1 MRRVFAVLV
10 FAGLACATSHGNP
23 WVTDLYEDHPLVGR
37 IWDVSA
43 ESFVDPAT
51 LADRAAERRYVLL
64 GEKHDNPDHHLLQA
78 RMIRELVA
86 RGRRPAVVLE
96 MISLDRSDALA
107 TQLAEHPK
115 DVDGLATAVDWEKS
129 GWLAWEYYRPIA
141 EAALENGLPFLAA
154 NLPIGAVKAMRRRP
168 SAPPPDG
175 EQPDPVQTAAV
186 PADVR
191 EILTAE
197 IQAGHCG
204 HAPERMVQLLVEIQH
219 ARDAQLA
226 RVLEVAGEED
236 GAVLIAGNGHVRKW
250 LAVPRFLEA
259 EPPFVLAF
267 TEVRADV
274 IDPAEYTRGGVFDAL
289 WFTPRV
295 DDVDPCE
302 HFRER
307 LKERFEK
314 RGG

>member
-1 MRRVFAVLV
+1 MRRAFAILVLV
-10 FAGLACATSHGNP
+10 GLACATSHGNP
-23 WVTDLYEDHPLVGR
+23 WATELYEDHPLVGR
-37 IWDVSA
+37 IWDVNA

-51 LADRAAERRYVLL
+51 LADRAAESRYVLL

-107 TQLAEHPK
+107 AQLAEHPK
-115 DVDGLATAVDWEKS
+115 DVDGLAKAVEWEKS
-129 GWLAWEYYRPIA
+129 GWLAWKYYRPIA
-141 EAALENGLPFLAA
+141 EAALENDLPFLAA

-175 EQPDPVQTAAV
+175 KQPDPVQTAGV

-191 EILTAE
+191 EILTEE

-204 HAPERMVQLLVEIQH
+204 HAPARMVQLLVEIQH

-226 RVLEVAGEED
+226 RVLEVAGEEE

-267 TEVRADV
+267 TEVSAEV
-274 IDPAEYTRGGVFDAL
+274 IDPEKYTRGGVFDAI

-302 HFRER
+302 QFRER

>member
-1 MRRVFAVLV
+1 MRRVSAILVLV
-10 FAGLACATSHGNP
+10 GLACATSHGNP
-23 WVTDLYEDHPLVGR
+23 WVTELYEGHPLVGR
-37 IWDVSA
+37 IWDVNA

-51 LADRAAERRYVLL
+51 LADRAAESRYVLL

-86 RGRRPAVVLE
+86 RGRRPAVALE

-107 TQLAEHPK
+107 AQLAEHPK
-115 DVDGLATAVDWEKS
+115 DVDALAQAVEWEKS
-129 GWLAWEYYRPIA
+129 GWLAWDYYRPIA
-141 EAALENGLPFLAA
+141 EAALENDLPFVAA
-154 NLPIGAVKAMRRRP
+154 NLPIGAVKAMRRLP
-168 SAPPPDG
+168 SAPPRDG
-175 EQPDPVQTAAV
+175 KQPDSVQTAGV

-191 EILTAE
+191 EILTEE

-274 IDPAEYTRGGVFDAL
+274 IDPAEYTRGGVFDAV

-302 HFRER
+302 QFRER

-314 RGG
+314 RGE